1 MAKILIVDDE
11 ESIRMLFHYTFSD
24 AGHTVETAENGRVAL
39 EKFDTFVPDFILLDI
54 AMPEMTGPEFVKN
67 WDKKALTRPELR
79 DIPFMVMTGENYL
92 NPTVPLGFGD
102 KKNFK
107 SFVAKM
113 TNPDDVLAMVKGIL
127 DKAGKS

>member
-11 ESIRMLFHYTFSD
+11 ESIRMLFQYTFAD
-24 AGHTVETAENGRVAL
+24 AGHTVETAENGRAAL
-39 EKFDTFVPDFILLDI
+39 EKLDTFVPDFILLDI

-67 WDKKALTRPELR
+67 WDRKALSRPELR
-79 DIPFMVMTGENYL
+79 DIPFLVMTGENYL
-92 NPTVPLGFGD
+92 NPAVPLGFGD

-113 TNPDDVLAMVKGIL
+113 TNPDEVLAQVTDIL
-127 DKAGKS
+127 NEAGKT